1 MTALTDLHVDALEA
15 LEADLADAYAR
26 HRADPRR
33 LDLTRGKPSA
43 DQLDLSAPMES
54 ALGGD
59 YRAADGTD
67 CRNYGLLRGI
77 AEARALGAELLDVPA
92 EQVICSGN
100 SSLTL
105 MHLTLDTALRVG
117 LWGDQRRWAGPAAPR
132 MLAPV
137 PGYDRHFA
145 LAGSLGIE
153 LVSVPMTDAGPD
165 MAAVE
170 RLASADAQIKGI
182 WCVPRY
188 SNPTGC
194 TYTPDVV
201 ARLAALPGRA
211 AADDFLVVWDNAYA
225 VHHLTLPAEPL
236 APILQLAAAAGNV
249 DHVAVFGST
258 SKITYASGGLGFV
271 AASDTVLA
279 ALEARLATFSIGP
292 DKVNQLRH
300 ARFLGGRLA
309 AHMAAHA
316 ALLQP
321 KFALVARA
329 LREGLGG
336 LEIARWTTPRG
347 GYFVSLDTRPGRA
360 REVARLAADAG
371 LDLTPPGA
379 TFPGGID
386 PEDRNLRIAPT
397 FASIDDLA
405 AAMQLLVLCIKLASV
420 RDELQSRKDH
430 VTK

>member
-105 MHLTLDTALRVG
+105 MHLTLDTALRFG

-165 MAAVE
+165 ME
-170 RLASADAQIKGI
+170 RWSGWPRRMRRSRASGACRAT
-182 WCVPRY
+182 R
-188 SNPTGC
+188 
-194 TYTPDVV
+194 TP
-201 ARLAALPGRA
+201 
-211 AADDFLVVWDNAYA
+211 
-225 VHHLTLPAEPL
+225 PA
-236 APILQLAAAAGNV
+236 APIRRTWWLGWRRCRAGRPPT
-249 DHVAVFGST
+249 T
-258 SKITYASGGLGFV
+258 SWWSG
-271 AASDTVLA
+271 
-279 ALEARLATFSIGP
+279 
-292 DKVNQLRH
+292 
-300 ARFLGGRLA
+300 
-309 AHMAAHA
+309 
-316 ALLQP
+316 
-321 KFALVARA
+321 
-329 LREGLGG
+329 
-336 LEIARWTTPRG
+336 TTP
-347 GYFVSLDTRPGRA
+347 
-360 REVARLAADAG
+360 
-371 LDLTPPGA
+371 TP
-379 TFPGGID
+379 
-386 PEDRNLRIAPT
+386 
-397 FASIDDLA
+397 
-405 AAMQLLVLCIKLASV
+405 CI
-420 RDELQSRKDH
+420 
-430 VTK
+430 T